1 MKLTNISNI
10 FFSLSSDAEPE
21 PPRVG
26 ADLFVGR
33 SREPEPRFCLKFA
46 DDTKL
51 GQEIKSR
58 EDCERIQSALDTL
71 ERWAARWGMKYNTE
85 KCHDLHMGRTNSAW
99 NYTLNG
105 QVLAKVDS
113 ERDIGVQVSGNL
125 KMSEQCNKAARTAT
139 GVLGQVLRA
148 FSYRN
153 RTVLPRLF
161 VQYVRPHLDFAVQAW
176 RPWQRCDVDC
186 LEKVQKK
193 MVSAVS
199 GLQAR
204 TYEDKLMELNME
216 SIESRGETRWTW
228 YRHSRY

>member
-1 MKLTNISNI
+1 MKLTNFSNI

-161 VQYVRPHLDFAVQAW
+161 VHYVRPHMDFAVPPGGQS
-176 RPWQRCDVDC
+176 RDVMLIVNC
-186 LEKVQKK
+186 ICHSQLNQKT
-193 MVSAVS
+193 
-199 GLQAR
+199 Q
-204 TYEDKLMELNME
+204 
-216 SIESRGETRWTW
+216 
-228 YRHSRY
+228 

>member
-1 MKLTNISNI
+1 
-10 FFSLSSDAEPE
+10 
-21 PPRVG
+21 
-26 ADLFVGR
+26 
-33 SREPEPRFCLKFA
+33 
-46 DDTKL
+46 
-51 GQEIKSR
+51 
-58 EDCERIQSALDTL
+58 
-71 ERWAARWGMKYNTE
+71 
-85 KCHDLHMGRTNSAW
+85 MGRTNSAW

-204 TYEDKLMELNME
+204 TYEDKLIELNME
-216 SIESRGETRWTW
+216 SIESRGDTLDMVETFKILRMWTKTTGL
-228 YRHSRY
+228 H